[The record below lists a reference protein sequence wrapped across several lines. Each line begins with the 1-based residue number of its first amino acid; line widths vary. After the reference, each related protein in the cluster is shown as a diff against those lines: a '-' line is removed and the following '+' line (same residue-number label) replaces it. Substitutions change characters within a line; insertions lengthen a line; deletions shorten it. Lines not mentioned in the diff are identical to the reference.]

1 MRSQQPINLDLA
13 SRRLRFRAAIID
25 AFASVFP
32 YLIFFLVVF
41 VYYGIIQKPIFIQDY
56 IFIFPLLFLLIFI
69 LFLLYLGQPL
79 FLLFLLI
86 VPRVLSR
93 FFLFPVFLGVSLP
106 QVEPMNPGTRTI
118 PSSSASSS
126 LDILGFIGSLLLV
139 SELILIVIQI
149 LLLLRVGQTI
159 GKKLANIKIVRL
171 DSRRNGGFVANVL
184 IRYLANGL
192 ICFLFSLN
200 ISTTISRFISDS
212 FLYSDFILFLASLLL
227 YELIDIL
234 FILRP
239 DKRCFHDILAG
250 TCVVTNR

>member
-1 MRSQQPINLDLA
+1 
-13 SRRLRFRAAIID
+13 
-25 AFASVFP
+25 
-32 YLIFFLVVF
+32 
-41 VYYGIIQKPIFIQDY
+41 
-56 IFIFPLLFLLIFI
+56 
-69 LFLLYLGQPL
+69 
-79 FLLFLLI
+79 
-86 VPRVLSR
+86 
-93 FFLFPVFLGVSLP
+93 
-106 QVEPMNPGTRTI
+106 MNPGTRTI